1 MKMTNTLKRALIR
14 DLTKAT
20 GCSCHF
26 INDDLGIYYDSVLQ
40 FIYIDYTKQKNY
52 TELLENMIA
61 AVELIGC
68 IYSGTQDT
76 LAESSYEEVVSY
88 LKLMDSSIITDG
100 TGFMEFMYNGKTV
113 YPIFPVPFPGDMCG
127 CFLGISVPIPL
138 VTSILKKYSA
148 EDILSRMSAN
158 V

>member
-76 LAESSYEEVVSY
+76 LAESSYEEVFYGENILEIAESWSNESLAGCSDCAFQPY
-88 LKLMDSSIITDG
+88 CGAD
-100 TGFMEFMYNGKTV
+100 
-113 YPIFPVPFPGDMCG
+113 PV
-127 CFLGISVPIPL
+127 LNYA
-138 VTSILKKYSA
+138 TQ
-148 EDILSRMSAN
+148 
-158 V
+158 